1 MEIKFIPKNSSPY
14 QRMDA
19 HRLRR
24 PPSYSDSLFF
34 LPSEPLMPLQIQDTP
49 PPVQPLLSPIT
60 NEFGSRPNPF
70 SPAET
75 WHNRFMSFLFHI
87 SLISLFETVFFFQ
100 FIAVSEDNGLT
111 KTIDGYINGVLN
123 TCNSWSQNETQAIN
137 DILSVFINVTEV
149 DQDYQI
155 TVQQRHQFNS
165 ALQVQSWMYFAGLIS
180 TVVVLGGI
188 GKCARLRLAWKRILI
203 DNLIMVSL
211 LGLYEFLFF
220 KTIVLNYENMSL
232 AELNHFIV
240 SQLQQTCDLL
250 EPGNHT

>member
-1 MEIKFIPKNSSPY
+1 
-14 QRMDA
+14 
-19 HRLRR
+19 
-24 PPSYSDSLFF
+24 
-34 LPSEPLMPLQIQDTP
+34 MPLQIQDESP
-49 PPVQPLLSPIT
+49 PIQPLRSPVT

-70 SPAET
+70 TPAET

-111 KTIDGYINGVLN
+111 KTLDGYINGVLN
-123 TCNSWSQNETQAIN
+123 TCGSWPQNETQAIN
-137 DILSVFINVTEV
+137 DILSVFINVTVV

-155 TVQQRHQFNS
+155 TVQQRNQFNH
-165 ALQVQSWMYFAGLIS
+165 ALQVQSWIYFAGLIS
-180 TVVVLGGI
+180 TVAILGCI

-240 SQLQQTCDLL
+240 SQLQQTCGLL